1 MNLVRY
7 NTLFPEKSLGGFF
20 DEFFNRNLSDMVGTD
35 FTFSS
40 PSVNVIENENDF
52 IVEVAAPGLDKD
64 DFNVEVD
71 KDHLII
77 SAHKEVK
84 KEETEGKYT
93 RNEFNYSSFT
103 RRFYLPETVDG
114 DHIEASYIDGILR
127 LVVPKREEAKTKA
140 PLSIKIK

>member
-1 MNLVRY
+1 
-7 NTLFPEKSLGGFF
+7 
-20 DEFFNRNLSDMVGTD
+20 MVGTD
-35 FTFSS
+35 ITFSS
-40 PSVNVIENENDF
+40 PSVNVIENDNDF

-64 DFNVEVD
+64 DFNVEID

-84 KEETEGKYT
+84 TEETEGKYT

-114 DHIEASYIDGILR
+114 DNIEASYKDGILK
-127 LVVPKREEAKTKA
+127 LVVPKKEEAKTKA
-140 PLSIKIK
+140 PLSIEIK

>member
-1 MNLVRY
+1 MNLIKY
-7 NTLFPEKSLGGFF
+7 NSLFPEKSLGGFF
-20 DEFFNRNLSDMVGTD
+20 DDFFNRSLSDMVGND
-35 FTFSS
+35 ITFSN

-52 IVEVAAPGLDKD
+52 NVEVAAPGLNKD

-77 SAHKEVK
+77 SAHKEVE
-84 KEETEGKYT
+84 KEEKEGKYT

-103 RRFYLPETVDG
+103 RRFFLPETVDG
-114 DHIEASYIDGILR
+114 DNIEASYKDGILK
-127 LVVPKREEAKTKA
+127 LVVPKREEAMTKA

>member
-1 MNLVRY
+1 MNLIKY
-7 NTLFPEKSLGGFF
+7 NSLFPEKSLGGFF
-20 DEFFNRNLSDMVGTD
+20 DDFFNRSLSDMVGTD

-52 IVEVAAPGLDKD
+52 LVEVAAPGLDKE
-64 DFNVEVD
+64 DFNVEVE

-77 SAHKEVK
+77 SAHKEIK
-84 KEETEGKYT
+84 KEEKEGKYT

-103 RRFYLPETVDG
+103 RRFFLPETVDG
-114 DHIEASYIDGILR
+114 DNIEASYKDGILK

-140 PLSIKIK
+140 PLSIKLK

>member
-1 MNLVRY
+1 MNLIKY
-7 NTLFPEKSLGGFF
+7 NSLFPEKSLGGFF
-20 DEFFNRNLSDMVGTD
+20 DDFFNRSLSDMVGTD

-52 IVEVAAPGLDKD
+52 LVEVAAPGLSKE

-77 SAHKEVK
+77 SAQKEMK
-84 KEETEGKYT
+84 KEEKEGKYT

-103 RRFYLPETVDG
+103 RRFFLPETVDG
-114 DHIEASYIDGILR
+114 DNIEATYTDGILK
-127 LVVPKREEAKTKA
+127 LVVPKREEAKAKA

>member
-1 MNLVRY
+1 MNLTRY
-7 NTLFPEKSLGGFF
+7 NSLFPEKSLGGFF
-20 DEFFNRNLSDMVGTD
+20 DDFFNRSLSDMVGTD

-40 PSVNVIENENDF
+40 PSVNVIENDNDF
-52 IVEVAAPGLDKD
+52 TVEVAAPGLDKD

-84 KEETEGKYT
+84 KEESEGKYT

-103 RRFYLPETVDG
+103 RRFFLPETVDG
-114 DHIEASYIDGILR
+114 DHIEATYIDGILR

-140 PLSIKIK
+140 PLSIEIK